1 MAVHDIPPQFLA
13 GFSLTEPLRRPQYAL
28 SFFKGKV
35 MNLKKV
41 LTKGSILPVLKA
53 ETKEDVIEELVDFL
67 VQSGKVSDRA
77 AALQAVLNR
86 EAKMSTGMQNG
97 IAIPHGKTDAVDQL
111 LIAIAI
117 KHDGVDFDA
126 MDGQPCSIFIMTL
139 SPEHRAGPHIQFLA
153 EISKLLG
160 REELRNK
167 LVAAG
172 SADEILNLL
181 TT

>member
-1 MAVHDIPPQFLA
+1 
-13 GFSLTEPLRRPQYAL
+13 
-28 SFFKGKV
+28 

-41 LTKGSILPVLKA
+41 LSKDSILPDLKA
-53 ETKEDVIEELVDFL
+53 ETKNAVIEELVDFL
-67 VQSGKVSDRA
+67 AQNGSIGDPA
-77 AALQAVLNR
+77 AALQAVMNR

-97 IAIPHGKTDAVDQL
+97 IAIPHGKTDTVNQL
-111 LIAIAI
+111 LVAIAT
-117 KHDGVDFDA
+117 KKGGVDFDA
-126 MDGQPCSIFIMTL
+126 MDGQPCNIFILTL

-160 REELRNK
+160 NVHLREK

-181 TT
+181 TA